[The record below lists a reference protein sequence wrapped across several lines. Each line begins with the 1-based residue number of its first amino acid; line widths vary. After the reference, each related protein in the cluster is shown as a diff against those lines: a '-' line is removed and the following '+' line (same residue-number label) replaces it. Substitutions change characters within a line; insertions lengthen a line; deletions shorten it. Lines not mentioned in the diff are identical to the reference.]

1 MPRRL
6 TVLCLFACLL
16 VLANGGGTT
25 RDLASRVWAQTAT
38 PVASPQSTPLPQQQ
52 EPIKIYTEEVILP
65 VVATDS
71 SGRFDPTVELND
83 LLVLEDG
90 EPQTIR
96 SVRRT
101 PASVLLLLDTGGFR
115 NPAMRTNTTRD
126 LAVRLISQLR
136 AGDQVAA
143 FQFGGKV
150 ELIQTWTSDQSVAI
164 HSLKTKLSS
173 GRNGRFQNALAAA
186 SVQLTSAPPGN
197 RHIVLVTDGGE
208 SLLDKDDLAASMKQ
222 LYTTQATVHVIS
234 YTLLGRK
241 AISVLHPKIP
251 VIPIAVRRKNKLDT
265 AVAPIFPNA
274 DKKLAE
280 ELKHKSTLR
289 IILEGSYPAGPN
301 LDFPMWRHSRDQL
314 KTLKQNELLLGWIAE
329 ETGGGII
336 LPASED
342 ELSTLMDDLA
352 REIDSQYIITYRPK
366 SGVALKSEADI
377 RRVEVVSRRV
387 GLHVR
392 SRRSYVVTGAPE

>member
-6 TVLCLFACLL
+6 TVLCLFASL
-16 VLANGGGTT
+16 VALANGGGAT
-25 RDLASRVWAQTAT
+25 RDLASQVCAQTAT
-38 PVASPQSTPLPQQQ
+38 PVASPQPTPLLQQQ
-52 EPIKIYTEEVILP
+52 EPVKIYTEEVILP

-71 SGRFDPTVELND
+71 NGRFDPTLELND

-96 SVRRT
+96 SVRRI

-115 NPAMRTNTTRD
+115 NPAMKTNTTRD
-126 LAVRLISQLR
+126 LSVRLVSQLG

-208 SLLDKDDLAASMKQ
+208 SLLDKEDLAAGMKQ
-222 LYTTQATVHVIS
+222 LYTAQATVHVIS

-251 VIPIAVRRKNKLDT
+251 VIPFANKRKNQLDT

-280 ELKHKSTLR
+280 ELKHKSILR
-289 IILEGSYPAGPN
+289 IILEGSYPAAPN

-314 KTLKQNELLLGWIAE
+314 KTLKQNELWLAWLAE
-329 ETGGGII
+329 ESGGDII
-336 LPASED
+336 LPAAEE
-342 ELSTLMDDLA
+342 ELSKLTDDLA
-352 REIDSQYIITYRPK
+352 RVIDSQYVVTYRPK
-366 SGVALKSEADI
+366 SVVTLKSEPDI